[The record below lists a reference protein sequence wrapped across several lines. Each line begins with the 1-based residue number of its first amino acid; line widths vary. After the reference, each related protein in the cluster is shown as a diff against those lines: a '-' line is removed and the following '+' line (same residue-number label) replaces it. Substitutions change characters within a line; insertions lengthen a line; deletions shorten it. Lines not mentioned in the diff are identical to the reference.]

1 MRAVVYSSI
10 DPAGKGIAS
19 KIIKSITC
27 RSIKIPRSTFSCIN
41 EELDIVLAEFRE
53 DVLYFDFL
61 DEVFN
66 RAGIDV
72 EYYLILSRHSATSG
86 IKSLTVHHTGNF
98 TSKALYGGRPYE
110 LGIANPP
117 LAYGLLK
124 ELVKVKSKYDL
135 YDFEVTY
142 EVTHHG
148 PTSLRRPVTFI
159 EIGSSEREW
168 ILERAHEALCEAVL
182 NTLSNELPKCV
193 PSFGVGGPH
202 YAKIFSERALNYAEC
217 YGHIMPRYVIKEV
230 SGNPELMIKLFKDAI
245 SKSVPSAKTVIV
257 LKKVKRSVKD
267 ILKKVCDEEGL
278 EYKIV

>member
-66 RAGIDV
+66 RAGIKV

-110 LGIANPP
+110 LSIANPP
-117 LAYGLLK
+117 LAYGLLR
-124 ELVKVKSKYDL
+124 ELVKVKSEYGL
-135 YDFEVTY
+135 NVFEVTY

-168 ILERAHEALCEAVL
+168 MLEKAHEALCEAVL
-182 NTLSNELPKCV
+182 NTLSNELPKCM

-202 YAKIFSERALNYAEC
+202 YAKTFSERALNYAEC

-230 SGNPELMIKLFKDAI
+230 SDNPELMIKLFKDAI
-245 SKSVPSAKTVIV
+245 SKSIPNAKSIVI

-267 ILKKVCDEEGL
+267 ILRRISDEEGL